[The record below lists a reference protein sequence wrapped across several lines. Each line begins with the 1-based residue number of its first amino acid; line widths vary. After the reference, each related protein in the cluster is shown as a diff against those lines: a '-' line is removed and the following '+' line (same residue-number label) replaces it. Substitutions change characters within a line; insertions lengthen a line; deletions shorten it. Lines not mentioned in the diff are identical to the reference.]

1 MTARSRNGHVE
12 VITGVMFSGKSE
24 ELMRRLRRA
33 HVAGKRV
40 QIFKPTVDD
49 RDEGAGQILSHD
61 GSRMEATQIER
72 ASEIRELL
80 GPATDVVAIDEAQFF
95 DGEIVSV
102 TQWLADRHVRVIV
115 SGTDLD
121 FRGEPFGS
129 MGDLMARAEHV
140 DKLRAICVKCGE
152 PATRNQRLEDGV
164 PAPLDSPVIQ
174 VGGVGTYEA
183 RCRTCHDVPRPD
195 PLTP

>member
-1 MTARSRNGHVE
+1 
-12 VITGVMFSGKSE
+12 
-24 ELMRRLRRA
+24 MRRLRRA

-80 GPATDVVAIDEAQFF
+80 GPETGVVAIDEAQFF